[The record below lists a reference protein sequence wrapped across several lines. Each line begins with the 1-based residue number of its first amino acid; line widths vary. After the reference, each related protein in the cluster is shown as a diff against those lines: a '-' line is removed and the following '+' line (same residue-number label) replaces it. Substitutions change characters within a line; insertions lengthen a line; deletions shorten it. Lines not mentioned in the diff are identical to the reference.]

1 MQKALALC
9 NALCIMVCMRNHTS
23 IVRDAGA
30 QRIATLTD
38 VSIHTARSWAQ
49 RDSIPPEH
57 WAKLIAGN
65 VATADELIAAAAKR
79 AA

>member
-1 MQKALALC
+1 
-9 NALCIMVCMRNHTS
+9 MRDHGD

-38 VSIHTARSWAQ
+38 VSINTVRSWAQ
-49 RDSIPPEH
+49 RNSVPSEH
-57 WAKLIAGN
+57 WAKLIAADF
-65 VATADELIAAAAKR
+65 ATADELIAAAAKR